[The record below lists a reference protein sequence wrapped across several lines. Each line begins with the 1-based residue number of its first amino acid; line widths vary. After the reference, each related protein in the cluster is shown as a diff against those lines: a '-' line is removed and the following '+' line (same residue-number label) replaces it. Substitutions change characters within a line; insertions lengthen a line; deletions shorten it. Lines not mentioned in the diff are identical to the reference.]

1 MSVPPRRFPRRL
13 LLLLLTPAGLLGAF
27 AWQLVRIP
35 PDPICRGQ
43 HLSWWLQNTRSANTT
58 QLSTGDLR
66 AVGPAAV
73 RWLAYAA
80 EHGHRPSRL
89 RQPRGKF
96 ESHVW
101 KLREWSDRLFHVQR
115 DDYDERREA
124 LYCLNELGSDAAPAI
139 PVLVRILQKS
149 TKDYGSAA
157 ADALINSGPAAKEDI
172 LRLFAEGPRPIRVCL
187 IMNLPHYGAAPAENL
202 EYLMAGS
209 RDPDPELR
217 LTAFY
222 SLKNFCIR
230 NRFSA
235 DTDRVVPFAI
245 DFLSTSQVPAY
256 ERIEFLSSFGER
268 AAPAIPQLISLLDDP
283 EPTTR
288 GAASFALTMADPKGL
303 TVAPRMREFL
313 LSSNP
318 VRQQA
323 ARRILRKLGELP
335 PN

>member
-1 MSVPPRRFPRRL
+1 MSVLPRRSPRKL
-13 LLLLLTPAGLLGAF
+13 LLLLLIPAGLLGAF
-27 AWQLVRIP
+27 AWRITDIP
-35 PDPICRGQ
+35 PDPVHRGQ
-43 HLSWWLQNTRSANTT
+43 RLSWWLKNSKPAGATKLSAR
-58 QLSTGDLR
+58 DLR
-66 AVGPAAV
+66 AIGPSGV

-80 EHGHRPSRL
+80 EHGHRPNL
-89 RQPRGKF
+89 RRPPRGKL
-96 ESHVW
+96 ESHVR

-124 LYCLNELGSDAAPAI
+124 LYGLNQLGSDAAPAI
-139 PVLVRILQKS
+139 PALVRILQNS

-157 ADALINSGPAAKEDI
+157 ADALIHSGPAARDDV
-172 LRLFAEGPRPIRVCL
+172 LRLFAEGPRIIRVCL

-230 NRFSA
+230 NRFSS
-235 DTDRVVPFAI
+235 DTDRVAPFAI
-245 DFLSTSQVPAY
+245 EFLSTSQVPAY
-256 ERIEFLSSFGER
+256 ERIEFLAGFGER
-268 AAPAIPQLISLLDDP
+268 AAPAIPQLINLLDDP

-288 GAASFALTMADPKGL
+288 SAASFALMMADPKGL
-303 TVAPRMREFL
+303 TIAPRMHEFL

-323 ARRILRKLGELP
+323 ARRILRNLGELP